1 MMIEKHISALL
12 YRYQCVTVPGF
23 GAFLTETVSATIDT
37 DSNTF
42 YPPKKLISFNANL
55 KNNDGLLANHIAL
68 QEKISYNQA
77 VTTIEH
83 VVSSWFGNLQ
93 NGEKMSLKNIGEF
106 SLNNEGSLVFYPD
119 TPVNYLTGAF
129 GLSAFSAP
137 AVKREAL
144 KAEVEEMEE
153 KVPFAFTPERRR
165 QLKKER
171 EQKKYNAFKYAAFF
185 AVALTVAG
193 TGFKMYYDNE
203 IAHKTLIVEQ
213 SVQEKVQNK
222 IQEATFFIDNPLPA
236 VKLTVKDENSAF
248 NYYHI
253 VANAFKNEANAEKEV
268 QNLRAKGFSAK
279 RLEKNRFGLYPVLY
293 GSFPNYE
300 EAHKAMSK
308 IHKTH
313 NKEAWILV
321 KDI

>member
-1 MMIEKHISALL
+1 
-12 YRYQCVTVPGF
+12 
-23 GAFLTETVSATIDT
+23 
-37 DSNTF
+37 
-42 YPPKKLISFNANL
+42 
-55 KNNDGLLANHIAL
+55 
-68 QEKISYNQA
+68 
-77 VTTIEH
+77 
-83 VVSSWFGNLQ
+83 
-93 NGEKMSLKNIGEF
+93 
-106 SLNNEGSLVFYPD
+106 
-119 TPVNYLTGAF
+119 
-129 GLSAFSAP
+129 
-137 AVKREAL
+137 
-144 KAEVEEMEE
+144 
-153 KVPFAFTPERRR
+153 
-165 QLKKER
+165 
-171 EQKKYNAFKYAAFF
+171 
-185 AVALTVAG
+185 
-193 TGFKMYYDNE
+193 MYYDNE